1 MEEEGE
7 IISLFTRELSPV
19 IQCRETTNAR
29 VGSREPDSS
38 DSASL
43 GHTKHT
49 VYAQSR
55 VSSYGSEVINIPA
68 WFRKPTNYP
77 NLQNKQQKGQGEEH
91 CVFVFLMALLQT
103 TPLWNGVWR
112 EAAGP
117 TSARVRKWVWFVR
130 LEKLWQLQCKSTGEP
145 HRSEWRSFF
154 PTSTSLMP
162 T

>member
-7 IISLFTRELSPV
+7 IISLFTREPSPV

-112 EAAGP
+112 EADQ
-117 TSARVRKWVWFVR
+117 THFRKSVR